1 MVEGADACTTF
12 VMEAITNASENGY
25 PTSGLTVRELA
36 KELIEYTGVEE
47 YSVHQLEREIDRIR
61 RVLCV

>member
-1 MVEGADACTTF
+1 MVEGADRMTEF
-12 VMEAITNASENGY
+12 LMEAITNAYDNGY
-25 PTSGLTVRELA
+25 PTSGLTARELA
-36 KELIEYTGVEE
+36 KEIIEYTGETR